1 GLLAQTLRSWRA
13 ESTRDFTALAVCSDA
28 EAGMPDEAGVDEA
41 QGIVET
47 TTDEQTIA
55 EFAAEVGTR
64 IIFTTYQSSPH
75 VGRALH
81 AAGRRADVLIADEA
95 HRTATPKP
103 GRFSTVTDD
112 RLFPADKRIFYTA
125 TPKVLTSATE
135 SRDESTAL
143 SMDDETVYGRH
154 IEAMKFA
161 RAVAEGW
168 LSDYQIALVSVTQP
182 EIMRA
187 MKTTKKTDP
196 TLPAR
201 IAALKA
207 AREYGL
213 HRGLVFLSNVKKSKD
228 FAADLARTN
237 SETGTL

>member
-81 AAGRRADVLIADEA
+81 AAGRRADVLIADED
-95 HRTATPKP
+95 HRTAKPKP
-103 GRFSTVTDD
+103 GRFSTVTED
-112 RLFPADKRIFYTA
+112 RLIPAETRHHYMDN
-125 TPKVLTSATE
+125 PLVLNHADT
-135 SRDESTAL
+135 L
-143 SMDDETVYGRH
+143 S
-154 IEAMKFA
+154 
-161 RAVAEGW
+161 
-168 LSDYQIALVSVTQP
+168 
-182 EIMRA
+182 
-187 MKTTKKTDP
+187 
-196 TLPAR
+196 
-201 IAALKA
+201 
-207 AREYGL
+207 
-213 HRGLVFLSNVKKSKD
+213 
-228 FAADLARTN
+228 
-237 SETGTL
+237 GTCSPL